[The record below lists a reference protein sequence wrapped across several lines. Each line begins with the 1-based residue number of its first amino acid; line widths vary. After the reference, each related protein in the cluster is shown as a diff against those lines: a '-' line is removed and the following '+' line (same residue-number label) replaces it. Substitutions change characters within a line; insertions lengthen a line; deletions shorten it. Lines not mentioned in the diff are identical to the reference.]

1 MEHVRYPVGVD
12 VQLKNRRA
20 FGAEGALVHG
30 AAHVAFDVDDLAIY
44 RVHQVP
50 QPTAQYG
57 HTLGNALAR
66 VMRAST
72 ARATAGRR
80 SAPRPTRPPSAV
92 PALADIL
99 KKSRREISMRR
110 FPRLC
115 AG

>member
-57 HTLGNALAR
+57 HTLGNAGPRNACFHR
-66 VMRAST
+66 TSHGRAEIG
-72 ARATAGRR
+72 A
-80 SAPRPTRPPSAV
+80 RPTRPPSAV